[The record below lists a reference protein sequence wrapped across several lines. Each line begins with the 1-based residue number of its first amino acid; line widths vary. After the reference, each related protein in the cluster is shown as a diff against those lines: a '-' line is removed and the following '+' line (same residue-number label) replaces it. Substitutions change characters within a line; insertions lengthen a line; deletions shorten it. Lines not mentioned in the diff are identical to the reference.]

1 MSSSHFPKKLLLK
14 GTSKEIGFEHGS
26 LLSAE
31 IKDQMKIYDAMFQS
45 TSSLTWPEVHEIAKE
60 FQTTIQQLTPDIYD
74 EMVGIAEGAGVDIL
88 DIVALN
94 CRSEIA
100 LGRFTDGCTSLGWK
114 MQGKDVEG
122 KMVLAQNWDWT
133 ENVQKNLAMVEI
145 GRKGKEKIWMVTEA
159 GIVGKIGFNSAGV
172 GVCLNAIRARPTH
185 TYKLPIHV
193 ALRICLE
200 SDSVEKALASI
211 EELGGVASSQHILI
225 ADPNRT
231 LSMELS
237 PVGNCFLEPCD
248 DGFVAHT
255 NHFIKNE
262 LVSEPFWL
270 KGSPVRL
277 ERANVLV
284 SELIKDMK
292 DGLNMDDGMGN
303 ILRERLFSDTFNAPQ
318 AICCQEDPERPKET
332 RNSTLFNIVM
342 KLEAGNSMAEVLFGK
357 PGMTDGEVLKM
368 PWV

>member
-1 MSSSHFPKKLLLK
+1 MSSSHFPKKIILK
-14 GTSKEIGFEHGS
+14 GTPKEIGFEHGNI
-26 LLSAE
+26 LSSE
-31 IKDQMKIYDAMFQS
+31 IKDQMRIYDAMFQS

-60 FQTTIQQLTPDIYD
+60 FQVTIQKLTPDIYD

-100 LGRFTDGCTSLGWK
+100 LGKFTDGCTSLGWK
-114 MQGKDVEG
+114 MQGKEVEE

-133 ENVQKNLAMVEI
+133 ENVKKNLAMVEI
-145 GRKGKEKIWMVTEA
+145 ERKEKGKIWMVTEA

-185 TYKLPIHV
+185 THKLPIHV

-200 SDSVEKALASI
+200 SDSVEKAIASI

-225 ADPNRT
+225 ADPSKT

-255 NHFIKNE
+255 NHFIKND

-277 ERANVLV
+277 DRANFLV
-284 SELIKDMK
+284 SGLVKDMK
-292 DGLNMDDGMGN
+292 NGLKISDGIGN

-318 AICCQEDPERPKET
+318 AICCQEDPDRPKET

-342 KLEAGNSMAEVLFGK
+342 RLEPGNSKAEVLFGK
-357 PGMTDGEVLKM
+357 PGMTDEEVLKM
-368 PWV
+368 PWI